1 MFIAFAIFWQT
12 WICVFF
18 KIRLYSFLDR
28 SNQMVDRSEQKV
40 NSKSLSSSKENS
52 DCNAAENS
60 MRYLSLSS
68 TDNSREGEDYVRKVN
83 QFCNREGLT
92 VDFSYEK
99 RCSTNTSR
107 WAHLNTY
114 NWNKTYDRLR
124 ERKGLRTYRM
134 ETSHVFSDFSA
145 NMWSTAM
152 NIQKVKVTAS
162 TKPNKVQ
169 PGWSWLLSK
178 HSQQS
183 RKARYLT
190 KL

>member
-1 MFIAFAIFWQT
+1 
-12 WICVFF
+12 
-18 KIRLYSFLDR
+18 
-28 SNQMVDRSEQKV
+28 MVDRSEQKV

-107 WAHLNTY
+107 
-114 NWNKTYDRLR
+114 
-124 ERKGLRTYRM
+124 
-134 ETSHVFSDFSA
+134 
-145 NMWSTAM
+145 
-152 NIQKVKVTAS
+152 
-162 TKPNKVQ
+162 
-169 PGWSWLLSK
+169 
-178 HSQQS
+178 
-183 RKARYLT
+183 
-190 KL
+190 